1 MKRNLALVGLV
12 LMLACQETPME
23 PNSND
28 SGLAGSGAQVDKILH
43 ARFPISNS
51 QFWAC
56 TNEIVDFEGE
66 FLVSVRQTTSASGN
80 TTFRLHVSS
89 HVKGVGQT
97 SGDEYVSNEVT
108 NLTDHTQ
115 GDRFSDVFQF
125 RIVRISKGGAENS
138 AGWIKF
144 HLTIDDG
151 VVKIIKD
158 DAAFD
163 VCRG

>member
-51 QFWAC
+51 
-56 TNEIVDFEGE
+56 
-66 FLVSVRQTTSASGN
+66 
-80 TTFRLHVSS
+80 
-89 HVKGVGQT
+89 
-97 SGDEYVSNEVT
+97 
-108 NLTDHTQ
+108 LTDHTQ